1 MLKRAKKENTRRLPK
16 KTVLVLCFL
25 TLSGLI
31 RLNPPLAHASASG
44 NIIINPSFE
53 QGLDPQGIPVGW
65 DLTGCEGV
73 ANANVTLDQT
83 RWVDGIQ
90 SAKITTGPVTP
101 TYCFP
106 DSSGPRPVGFVQFRQ
121 FLTNYPNLRF
131 SNLTDS
137 PSGFSFWFNL
147 QPYGTGMA
155 GFEVRIFGTESND
168 ELDYVFDPDPSIGT
182 YTNYTNP
189 PNPGLRSLIFQG
201 YQPGQWY
208 HFSRNLL
215 ADWTTL
221 NLNTSGIFS
230 ILQFQGFASQIGT
243 QLKSTIFWLDDV
255 RVYAGSQLP
264 PTETH
269 WTIFN
274 FTDTKGNIVDSKVR
288 WKILDSTGQT
298 VTYIQG
304 QNSLSTA
311 PYWVQVY
318 YQDYSATT
326 LITSEQ
332 IHLDTRIT
340 IPLTMIPNNSVIGN
354 YIVLNNPV
362 ANLTVYHPN
371 SPAPQFIVQGTIGT
385 EYAMLLGVATQPAL
399 IQGNGIDLRS
409 GIDWTYDPTVSFTRI
424 QFSMPFG
431 TENITLFFNVP
442 QRQPLITFNDITGT
456 ALKNQIT
463 FQILDSRGGIVPYS
477 PGKILPA
484 GTFLVEAYY
493 EGYRIYRSPLETN
506 QSTPITLEMLPLGA
520 TGNSYLAL
528 NSTVT
533 DITAGVSSSRI
544 SFQVEGSGPYLIVV
558 NVDKKPLRVEKDG
571 LLIAS
576 WVYNATTGTVSI
588 ETATPGSF
596 QLVLVES
603 PSYDYLYMGGA
614 IATVILAGAIGIVLW
629 RMRIPKKLPSD

>member
-1 MLKRAKKENTRRLPK
+1 MLERAKKENRRRLPK
-16 KTVLVLCFL
+16 KTVLVLCLL
-25 TLSGLI
+25 TLSGVI
-31 RLNPPLAHASASG
+31 RLTPPLAHASASG
-44 NIIINPSFE
+44 NIITNPSFE

-83 RWVDGIQ
+83 HWVDGIQ
-90 SAKITTGPVTP
+90 SAKIITGPVTP
-101 TYCFP
+101 TYCLP
-106 DSSGPRPVGFVQFRQ
+106 DSGPRSVGFVQFRQ
-121 FLTNYPNLRF
+121 FLTPNYPNLRF

-147 QPYGTGMA
+147 QPYGAGIG
-155 GFEVRIFGTESND
+155 GFEVRIFGTESTD
-168 ELDYVFDPDPSIGT
+168 ELDYVFDPDPSLGT
-182 YTNYTNP
+182 YTNYTDP
-189 PNPGLRSLIFQG
+189 SP
-201 YQPGQWY
+201 
-208 HFSRNLL
+208 NLL

-221 NLNTSGIFS
+221 NLNTNNNFT

-243 QLKSTIFWLDDV
+243 QLKSTVFWLDDV
-255 RVYAGSQLP
+255 RVYAGSQPP
-264 PTETH
+264 PTGTH

-274 FTDTKGNIVDSKVR
+274 FTDTKGNIVDSKLR

-332 IHLDTRIT
+332 IHLDTRVT

-354 YIVLNNPV
+354 YVVLNNPV

-371 SPAPQFIVQGTIGT
+371 SSAPQFIVRGTIGT
-385 EYAMLLGVATQPAL
+385 EYAMILGVATQPAL

-424 QFSMPFG
+424 QFSTLSE
-431 TENITLFFNVP
+431 TENVTLFFNVP

-456 ALKNQIT
+456 ALKSQIT

-484 GTFLVEAYY
+484 GTFFVEAYY
-493 EGYRIYRSPLETN
+493 EGYRIYRSPLDTD
-506 QSTPITLEMLPLGA
+506 QSTPITLEMLPIGA

-533 DITAGVSSSRI
+533 DLTTSVSSSRI

-576 WVYNATTGTVSI
+576 WIYNATTGTVSI

-596 QLVLVES
+596 QLVLRES
-603 PSYDYLYMGGA
+603 ASYDYLYMGSA
-614 IATVILAGAIGIVLW
+614 IATVIAAGAIGIVLW
-629 RMRIPKKLPSD
+629 RMRIPKKLPADR